1 MHRLV
6 VVADLVFQYKIMD
19 KTLADY
25 IKRATE
31 KMNQE
36 QQDKQKVAENRN
48 VWNDTELASQDIYN
62 VVPEK
67 QNQDSDEKI
76 NPYGQH

>member
-1 MHRLV
+1 
-6 VVADLVFQYKIMD
+6 MD

-31 KMNQE
+31 KLNQE
-36 QQDKQKVAENRN
+36 HQDKQKVAENRN
-48 VWNDTELASQDIYN
+48 VWNDPELAKQDIYN
-62 VVPEK
+62 VYPEK
-67 QNQDSDEKI
+67 QSEDSDEKI

>member
-1 MHRLV
+1 
-6 VVADLVFQYKIMD
+6 MD

-31 KMNQE
+31 KLNQE
-36 QQDKQKVAENRN
+36 DKQKVAENRN
-48 VWNDTELASQDIYN
+48 VWNDPELAKQDIYN
-62 VVPEK
+62 VYPEK
-67 QNQDSDEKI
+67 QNEDSDEKN